1 MFYHHPRARAP
12 LHLKYIKCFFVY
24 IVYMCVYVSICFIIC
39 VCGSIACRCV
49 CSCFTG
55 SLLGV
60 KSPTLG
66 WVAQIAVLEPV
77 FDCTCTA
84 PPVLKNACSLVRFEK
99 ANTNVDSRR
108 LKLSARRCP
117 PSRKVEKEKATRG
130 RLLRTLNRPTR
141 MRSRLVPYLS
151 TRPNTPQKQKENN
164 LTQEGGIIMLH
175 VQCKG
180 VASRQPI
187 GFGLCVIGL

>member
-1 MFYHHPRARAP
+1 MVFAFT
-12 LHLKYIKCFFVY
+12 CG
-24 IVYMCVYVSICFIIC
+24 C
-39 VCGSIACRCV
+39 VCL
-49 CSCFTG
+49 CFTG
-55 SLLGV
+55 SLRGV

-84 PPVLKNACSLVRFEK
+84 PLVLKNACSLVRFEK
-99 ANTNVDSRR
+99 ANTNADSRR
-108 LKLSARRCP
+108 LKLSARLCP
-117 PSRKVEKEKATRG
+117 TATKIGKGKKKKESKQKLHGG

-151 TRPNTPQKQKENN
+151 TRPNTSQKQKENN
-164 LTQEGGIIMLH
+164 LTQEGGVVLLH
-175 VQCKG
+175 VHHPYKG